1 MRFSMRIAS
10 GSTKLGRDARDD
22 AMVPTTMVLLGLAA
36 AELRTC
42 KAVVALGGSRPHR
55 VHAVL
60 TDADNLRSAFATLA
74 SG

>member
-1 MRFSMRIAS
+1 MRSSMRIAS

-22 AMVPTTMVLLGLAA
+22 ALVPTTMVLPGLAA

-42 KAVVALGGSRPHR
+42 KAVVALDGSRPHG

-60 TDADNLRSAFATLA
+60 SDADNLRSAFAALG